1 MFLISPKFE
10 EGQARFTTVPIM
22 MLVFL
27 VNNSPFLSVVSLSK
41 RLENGVRYVPKGI
54 SLRAT
59 SQVSIFQVTTS

>member
-10 EGQARFTTVPIM
+10 EGQARFTTVPTM